1 MQKELKYCIIKR
13 NGSDVMKYHVTDL
26 DAIDFLNYLLID
38 RKYSENT
45 IISYD
50 LQLKELEQTVQKSL
64 RSLTK
69 QDISQFLKQIKTTHN
84 TRSIAHF
91 MTVFRSFYK
100 FLEIEEVI
108 EQNPMDDMELPK
120 LPKSLPKVL
129 SKEEV
134 ELLLDVPL
142 TNAYQYRN
150 KAMLELMYASGLRIS
165 ELISL
170 GVHDVNLE
178 MQTVR
183 VFGKGSKE
191 RIVPIGD
198 YATYYLQLYMEEY
211 RPILLKRKE
220 TDVLFLS
227 SRGDQMSRQAF
238 FKIIKQL
245 GSQKQIKTDFSPHTL
260 RHSFATHLL
269 ENGADLRSI
278 QELLGH
284 SDLSTT
290 QIYTHISN
298 QQLKENYTKF
308 HPHGD

>member
-1 MQKELKYCIIKR
+1 MQKERKYYIISVD
-13 NGSDVMKYHVTDL
+13 GSDNMKLHTLDM

-45 IISYD
+45 VISYD
-50 LQLKELEQTVQKSL
+50 LQLKELEQTIQKPL

-69 QDISQFLKQIKTTHN
+69 QDISEFLKHIKTTHN
-84 TRSIAHF
+84 ARTVAHF

-100 FLEIEEVI
+100 FLEIEEVVS
-108 EQNPMDDMELPK
+108 QNPMDDFELPK

-142 TNAYQYRN
+142 TNVYQYRN
-150 KAMLELMYASGLRIS
+150 KAMIELMYASGLRIS

-170 GVHDVNLE
+170 CIHDVNLE

-198 YATYYLQLYMEEY
+198 YATYYLQLYIEEY
-211 RPILLKRKE
+211 RPLLLKRKE

-245 GSQKQIKTDFSPHTL
+245 GIQKQIKTDFSPHTL

>member
-1 MQKELKYCIIKR
+1 
-13 NGSDVMKYHVTDL
+13 MKFHVNDMN
-26 DAIDFLNYLLID
+26 AIDFLNYLLID
-38 RKYSENT
+38 RKYSDNT
-45 IISYD
+45 VSSYD
-50 LQLKELEQTVQKSL
+50 LQLMELEQYSKQDLSK
-64 RSLTK
+64 LTK
-69 QDISQFLKQIKTTHN
+69 DDIQKFLSFKKESSPKTK
-84 TRSIAHF
+84 AHF

-108 EQNPMDDMELPK
+108 DRNPMDDLVLPK
-120 LPKSLPKVL
+120 IPKTLPKVL

-134 ELLLDVPL
+134 ECLLEVPL

-170 GVHDVNLE
+170 HIHDVNLE

-183 VFGKGSKE
+183 IFGKGNKE

-198 YATYYLQLYMEEY
+198 YATYYIGIYLNEY
-211 RPILLKRKE
+211 RPMLLKKHD
-220 TDVLFLS
+220 TDILFLS

-245 GSQKQIKTDFSPHTL
+245 GQSKHIHTDFSPHTL

-284 SDLSTT
+284 SDISTT

-298 QQLKENYTKF
+298 QQLQENYTNF
-308 HPHGD
+308 HPHGN

>member
-1 MQKELKYCIIKR
+1 M
-13 NGSDVMKYHVTDL
+13 NGSDDMQFHVQDTS
-26 DAIDFLNYLLID
+26 AIDFLNYLLID
-38 RKYSENT
+38 RKYSINT
-45 IISYD
+45 INSYD
-50 LQLKELEQTVQKSL
+50 LQLMELEQSCKKPLHTLDEADIRTFLSL
-64 RSLTK
+64 KRKDGS
-69 QDISQFLKQIKTTHN
+69 N
-84 TRSIAHF
+84 TRTIAHF

-108 EQNPMDDMELPK
+108 LKNPMDDMELPK
-120 LPKSLPKVL
+120 LNKSLPTVL

-150 KAMLELMYASGLRIS
+150 KAMLELMYSSGLRIT

-170 GVHDVNLE
+170 LIHDINLK

-183 VFGKGSKE
+183 VMGKGSRE
-191 RIVPIGD
+191 RIIPIGD
-198 YATYYLQLYMEEY
+198 YATKYLEIYIQEY
-211 RPILLKRKE
+211 RPLLLKKKE
-220 TDVLFLS
+220 TDVLFLN
-227 SRGDQMSRQAF
+227 SRGGQMSRQAF

-245 GSQKQIKTDFSPHTL
+245 GQTKHIKTDFSPHTL

-284 SDLSTT
+284 CDISTT

>member
-1 MQKELKYCIIKR
+1 
-13 NGSDVMKYHVTDL
+13 MKYHVTDM
-26 DAIDFLNYLLID
+26 DALDFLGYLFIE
-38 RKYSENT
+38 RKYSHNT
-45 IISYD
+45 VLSYD
-50 LQLKELEQTVQKSL
+50 LQLYELEQVVKKPL
-64 RSLTK
+64 RNLVK
-69 QDISQFLKQIKTTHN
+69 QDILSFLTIKKERSQART
-84 TRSIAHF
+84 IAHF

-100 FLEIEEVI
+100 FLEREEVI
-108 EQNPMDDMELPK
+108 FQNPMDDMDMPK
-120 LPKSLPKVL
+120 LPKSLPRVL
-129 SKEEV
+129 SKEEI

-150 KAMLELMYASGLRIS
+150 KAMLELMYASGLRIT

-170 GVHDVNLE
+170 SIHDINLE

-183 VFGKGSKE
+183 VLGKGSKE
-191 RIVPIGD
+191 RLVPIGD
-198 YATYYLQLYMEEY
+198 YATYYLHIYIEEY
-211 RPILLKRKE
+211 RFMLRKRE

-227 SRGDQMSRQAF
+227 SRGTQMSRQAF

-245 GSQKQIKTDFSPHTL
+245 GREKGIKTDFSPHTL

-284 SDLSTT
+284 CDISTT

-298 QQLKENYTKF
+298 QQLLENYAKF

>member
-1 MQKELKYCIIKR
+1 
-13 NGSDVMKYHVTDL
+13 MKYHVTDL

>member
-1 MQKELKYCIIKR
+1 MRR
-13 NGSDVMKYHVTDL
+13 NGSDGMQYHVVDM
-26 DAIDFLNYLLID
+26 DALDFLNYLLID
-38 RKYSENT
+38 RKYSNNT
-45 IISYD
+45 VMSYD
-50 LQLKELEQTVQKSL
+50 LQLFELEQFVHKPL
-64 RSLTK
+64 RNLTNQDIKEFLTK
-69 QDISQFLKQIKTTHN
+69 RKEVNQART
-84 TRSIAHF
+84 IAHF

-108 EQNPMDDMELPK
+108 SKNPMDDMDLPK
-120 LPKSLPKVL
+120 LPKALPKVL

-150 KAMLELMYASGLRIS
+150 KAMLELMYASGLRIT

-170 GVHDVNLE
+170 HVHDVNLE

-183 VFGKGSKE
+183 VLGKGSKE
-191 RIVPIGD
+191 RLVPIGD
-198 YATYYLQLYMEEY
+198 YATYYLQLYIKDY
-211 RPILLKRKE
+211 RPLLRKRHD
-220 TDVLFLS
+220 TDILFLS
-227 SRGDQMSRQAF
+227 SRGDRMSRQAF

-245 GSQKQIKTDFSPHTL
+245 GVQKQIKTDFSPHTL

-284 SDLSTT
+284 SDIATT

-298 QQLKENYTKF
+298 QQLQENYTKF

>member
-1 MQKELKYCIIKR
+1 
-13 NGSDVMKYHVTDL
+13 MKYHVTDL
-26 DAIDFLNYLLID
+26 DALDFLGYLLID
-38 RKYSENT
+38 RKYSNNT
-45 IISYD
+45 VMSYD
-50 LQLKELEQTVQKSL
+50 LQLYELEQIVRKPL
-64 RSLTK
+64 RSLSDT
-69 QDISQFLKQIKTTHN
+69 DIISFLRQKKEVNQART
-84 TRSIAHF
+84 IAHF

-100 FLEIEEVI
+100 FLEREEVI
-108 EQNPMDDMELPK
+108 SKNPMDDLDLPK

-150 KAMLELMYASGLRIS
+150 KAMLELMYASGLRIT

-170 GVHDVNLE
+170 SLQDVNLE

-183 VFGKGSKE
+183 VLGKGSKE
-191 RIVPIGD
+191 RLVPIGD
-198 YATYYLQLYMEEY
+198 YATYYIDLYIKEY
-211 RPILLKRKE
+211 RFLLQKRKD
-220 TDVLFLS
+220 TDILFLS
-227 SRGDQMSRQAF
+227 SRGTQMSRQAF

-245 GSQKQIKTDFSPHTL
+245 GRKKGIQTDFSPHTL

-284 SDLSTT
+284 SDIATT

-298 QQLKENYTKF
+298 QQLQENYAKF

>member
-1 MQKELKYCIIKR
+1 MQKKYKYCIIKID
-13 NGSDVMKYHVTDL
+13 GSDAMKFHVTDM

-38 RKYSENT
+38 RKYSDNT
-45 IISYD
+45 VLSYD
-50 LQLKELEQTVQKSL
+50 LELMELEQFSTQKL
-64 RSLTK
+64 RQLTK
-69 QDISQFLKQIKTTHN
+69 ENIETFLSWKRQGSSAKT
-84 TRSIAHF
+84 IAHF
-91 MTVFRSFYK
+91 MTVFRNFYK

-108 EQNPMDDMELPK
+108 TKNPMDDLQLPK
-120 LPKSLPKVL
+120 IPKTLPKVL

-142 TNAYQYRN
+142 NNAYQYRN

-170 GVHDVNLE
+170 HIHDVNLE

-183 VFGKGSKE
+183 VFGKGNKE

-198 YATYYLQLYMEEY
+198 YATYYVGIYLNEFRSL
-211 RPILLKRKE
+211 LLKKKD
-220 TDVLFLS
+220 TDILFLS

-245 GSQKQIKTDFSPHTL
+245 GQVKHIRTNFSPHTL

-284 SDLSTT
+284 SDIATT
-290 QIYTHISN
+290 QVYTHISN
-298 QQLKENYTKF
+298 QQLQENYKEF
-308 HPHGD
+308 HPHGN

>member
-1 MQKELKYCIIKR
+1 
-13 NGSDVMKYHVTDL
+13 MKYHVTDL
-26 DAIDFLNYLLID
+26 DALDFLGYLLID
-38 RKYSENT
+38 RKYSNNT
-45 IISYD
+45 VMSYD
-50 LQLKELEQTVQKSL
+50 LQLYELEQIVRKPLRDLSDTDIISFLHQKKEVNQA
-64 RSLTK
+64 RT
-69 QDISQFLKQIKTTHN
+69 
-84 TRSIAHF
+84 IAHF

-108 EQNPMDDMELPK
+108 SKNPMDDLNLPK

-150 KAMLELMYASGLRIS
+150 KAMLELMYASGLRIT

-170 GVHDVNLE
+170 SLQDVNLE

-183 VFGKGSKE
+183 VLGKGSKE
-191 RIVPIGD
+191 RLVPIGD
-198 YATYYLQLYMEEY
+198 YATYYLDLYIKEY
-211 RPILLKRKE
+211 RFLLRKRKD
-220 TDVLFLS
+220 TDILFLS
-227 SRGDQMSRQAF
+227 SRGTQMSRQAF

-245 GSQKQIKTDFSPHTL
+245 GREKGIQTDFSPHTL

-284 SDLSTT
+284 SDIATT

-298 QQLKENYTKF
+298 QQLQENYAKF

>member
-1 MQKELKYCIIKR
+1 
-13 NGSDVMKYHVTDL
+13 MKFHVTDTN
-26 DAIDFLNYLLID
+26 AIDFLNYLLID
-38 RKYSENT
+38 RKYSDNT
-45 IISYD
+45 VMSYD
-50 LQLKELEQTVQKSL
+50 LELMELEQKIKKSL
-64 RSLTK
+64 SQLTDN
-69 QDISQFLKQIKTTHN
+69 DIKQFLTWKQKESSARTM
-84 TRSIAHF
+84 AHF

-108 EQNPMDDMELPK
+108 TKNPMDDLELPK

-150 KAMLELMYASGLRIS
+150 KAMLELMYSSGLRIS

-170 GVHDVNLE
+170 HIHDVNLE

-183 VFGKGSKE
+183 IFGKGNKE
-191 RIVPIGD
+191 RIIPIGD
-198 YATYYLQLYMEEY
+198 YATKYLEIYLYEF
-211 RPILLKRKE
+211 RPMLLKRKE
-220 TDVLFLS
+220 TDILFLS

-245 GSQKQIKTDFSPHTL
+245 GQTKHIKTDFSPHTL

-284 SDLSTT
+284 SDISTT
-290 QIYTHISN
+290 QVYTHISN
-298 QQLKENYTKF
+298 RQLQENYTKF
-308 HPHGD
+308 HPHGN